1 MADEVM
7 KKYTI
12 AFAFRVS
19 HPSPLRFIT
28 EAGKDPA
35 IGDEQ
40 IRESYMIRFLTNG
53 TKGEEASS

>member
-35 IGDEQ
+35 VGDEQ
-40 IRESYMIRFLTNG
+40 IRESYMTDKRYP
-53 TKGEEASS
+53 K